1 MTIEALDESDKAA
14 ISLWNYQ
21 EVHSGFNYAIRKG
34 GWIDSYC
41 HAEDS
46 CCFVAKNEDVIIGLF
61 FFITSRSNEF
71 RILINP
77 DFLNKGYGKEL
88 TKKALDIGF
97 EQLNLK
103 EISLIV
109 RKNHTIA
116 LSLYQKMGFM
126 TTGETVETIEGQEM
140 EFLIMIK
147 YNPSQQGKQTEC
159 YIK

>member
-1 MTIEALDESDKAA
+1 MTIEALDERDKAS

-21 EVHSGFNYAIRKG
+21 EEHSGFNYAVRKG

-41 HAEDS
+41 HSGDS
-46 CCFVAKNEDVIIGLF
+46 HCFVAKNEDAIIGLF

-77 DFLNKGYGKEL
+77 DFLNKGYGKAL
-88 TKKALDIGF
+88 TKKALEIGF
-97 EQLNLK
+97 KQLKLK
-103 EISLIV
+103 QISLIV
-109 RKNHTIA
+109 RKNHLIA
-116 LSLYQKMGFM
+116 ISLYEKMGFM

-147 YNPSQQGKQTEC
+147 YNTLQQGK
-159 YIK
+159 